1 MEDMTRRLC
10 VRRRND
16 ARRAREK
23 PHHMRL
29 CEMHRVDV
37 VQSLSVCEFAFCS
50 KRARLWL
57 HPRQIWARMAR
68 AWSARA
74 ARLLVALALVT
85 SAGGVREARA
95 GSRLAAPLGPRRPR
109 PARARPARGRSLGR
123 DDARAREA
131 PSALG
136 LAYSSEESARFV
148 LLAGAAYC
156 DAGLESWTCPYCNGT
171 DLVDVRVTRGQ
182 RNVRGYVG
190 WDARAERAVVA
201 FRGTEPSSLEN
212 WLENLDAHHSEW
224 ELLPEPGEVVPPPPV
239 RVHAGFL
246 DSWRELRAG
255 TFAAVA
261 VIAWTLRGLLKKGV
275 NENALARRRAAAAR
289 GRARG
294 ARRVRARRLG
304 VRRGGSGKTGET
316 NGETDG
322 SYERWRG
329 SRRRRR
335 RRARARWSSVR
346 TFGSPRVGDILFAA
360 AYRAVLG
367 DRTWRVTHAHDVV
380 PSVPVRVMGFHHVPT
395 EVFYPG
401 GDPGGIN
408 NTAPVV
414 CDGGGR
420 TRRARTGS
428 GRTPA

>member
-1 MEDMTRRLC
+1 
-10 VRRRND
+10 
-16 ARRAREK
+16 
-23 PHHMRL
+23 
-29 CEMHRVDV
+29 
-37 VQSLSVCEFAFCS
+37 
-50 KRARLWL
+50 
-57 HPRQIWARMAR
+57 MAR

-85 SAGGVREARA
+85 SAGGVREPRA
-95 GSRLAAPLGPRRPR
+95 GSRLAAPLGPRFARGPLAPDPLAAVR
-109 PARARPARGRSLGR
+109 SDGTTRARA
-123 DDARAREA
+123 EA

-255 TFAAVA
+255 TFAALA
-261 VIAWTLRGLLKKGV
+261 DIAATRFAEKKRN
-275 NENALARRRAAAAR
+275 NENARLPVVVTGHSLGGALATLAAFELAASGYDAAEAGTRAAR
-289 GRARG
+289 
-294 ARRVRARRLG
+294 
-304 VRRGGSGKTGET
+304 ET
-316 NGETDG
+316 NAAA
-322 SYERWRG
+322 ERRMAHTNAFG
-329 SRRRRR
+329 AASAPPPPPP
-335 RRARARWSSVR
+335 RARALVEGVR

-414 CDGGGR
+414 CDGGGEDAACSDGEW
-420 TRRARTGS
+420 THTSVMDHLYYLDTYICGCNS
-428 GRTPA
+428 